1 VQNLGAQARGL
12 GGGGEG
18 LGGVQTRRLGMAI
31 NWQHMRSCDESQ
43 ASQSESADRSG
54 RVPWRSSGVA
64 KVLIYVLC
72 YRSQGVSGVII
83 DSRYLGIQ
91 SCEAWFSEE
100 GFFFLPAE

>member
-1 VQNLGAQARGL
+1 
-12 GGGGEG
+12 
-18 LGGVQTRRLGMAI
+18 MAI